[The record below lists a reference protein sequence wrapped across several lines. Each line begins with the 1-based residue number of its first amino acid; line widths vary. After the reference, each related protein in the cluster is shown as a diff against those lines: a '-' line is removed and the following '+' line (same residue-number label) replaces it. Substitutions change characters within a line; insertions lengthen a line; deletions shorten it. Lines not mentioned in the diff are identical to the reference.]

1 MNVSDFVTDA
11 LNTVRGAVAITL
23 DGLSAEQLNLRPAS
37 ECNSIGW
44 IIWHMARMQ
53 DRGISIITGDSQ
65 CWVNEGWHARYGMP
79 ADPTD
84 TGMGHNSEQVST
96 FKAPDKETLMDHYDA
111 VLQNTLNY
119 LKNMSETDAEKNIE
133 SSLTVTTVGG
143 GLLSIVNGNMQ
154 HVGQAG
160 YVRGLIENRRWHP
173 R

>member
-11 LNTVRGAVAITL
+11 LNTVRGSVAITL
-23 DGLSAEQLNLRPAS
+23 DGLSAEHLNLRPAS
-37 ECNSIGW
+37 ECNSIGC
-44 IIWHMARMQ
+44 
-53 DRGISIITGDSQ
+53 Q
-65 CWVNEGWHARYGMP
+65 CWVHEGWHARYGMP

-133 SSLTVTTVGG
+133 YSLTVTTVGG
-143 GLLSIVNGNMQ
+143 GVRSIVNGNMQ
-154 HVGQAG
+154 HIGQAG